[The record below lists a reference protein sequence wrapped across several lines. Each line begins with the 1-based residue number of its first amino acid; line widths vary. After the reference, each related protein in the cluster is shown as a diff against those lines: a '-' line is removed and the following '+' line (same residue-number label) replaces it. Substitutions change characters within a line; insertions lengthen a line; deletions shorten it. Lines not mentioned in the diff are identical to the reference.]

1 MEKHLYFTCPTDYL
15 EAIIDRT
22 FEQENYFCNS
32 LGNSIEFRCEEL
44 DEIKDLLETK
54 EIRKISFV
62 FSDDNQIVS
71 DALTGQLYSNLSGI
85 DYFYDDL
92 MRRQN
97 DLRMIWELCDD
108 RIMLLSCY
116 LLDKVEKLRREL
128 DFTVNQRLD
137 IDVKIYH
144 RNEKTF
150 KKAHNDLFGLRHHHL
165 N

>member
-1 MEKHLYFTCPTDYL
+1 MWKSICTLLVQPITWKRLLIEHSSKKITSDHLEIQL
-15 EAIIDRT
+15 
-22 FEQENYFCNS
+22 N
-32 LGNSIEFRCEEL
+32 LGEEL